1 MRKQLMTGVA
11 AAAICLGLASC
22 SRFDYTLISEGE
34 QAYVN
39 YENAFIEKF
48 GEPAPDQ
55 TWGFGGSSTKATR
68 SITNPAVAEA
78 SQPYTET
85 WVTNYLATATEV
97 NSTNATDNYDN
108 GTNVSVQWNINSDG
122 KLKYITDNYSNY
134 TYDWFS
140 FTKATKEEF
149 EWYGKNIKPLFD
161 NCGWNWNYNSDT
173 SLAQKILDKLS
184 EYNGDYNYWGITI
197 TRESGWVADP
207 TFVRNFKIT
216 GTWDGSINVVA
227 TEGYTDGVKNGYERT
242 VVVTGTWNL
251 TAEQRVGSLGRI
263 IVANGG
269 KINLA
274 AGSNLNSVNGAQIV
288 VLPGGE
294 ITGEGTVAFNNG
306 TSTELLSYNG
316 GTIDVGKFNNN
327 GGDFYNYGTLK
338 AGTMDGGAGNSHY
351 YNHGIVNIGQTGS
364 SANLRLYNA
373 CQFYCSG
380 NMRIRNY
387 EGIGGSSL
395 ICDGELMLSS
405 SEDGTSEPTYVGLA
419 AGALVRCGTLN
430 NNGTTWTGPTSGY
443 AVLDVID
450 KFTYLN
456 NNVGDFSNNIYLC
469 AGTWDNIVGGNRNC
483 TAKQAFWGLKEQYYE
498 IIGIINSST
507 VKIVGKTTNEKDELI
522 PTSEDFQVGVKGC
535 TPGFRGKPEP
545 ETIRIIAEDLSA
557 SEGSDFDFNDV
568 VFDVQLNWPS
578 EGKHTITL
586 QAAGG
591 KLPLCIGV
599 LDKDHEVHNLFGVSL
614 NTMVNT
620 EDWTAHKD
628 PVPFIIDGQYG
639 SGNIVDLP
647 IWVQKG
653 SDWVQLTAP
662 KGKAASKIAVSTD
675 YKWVKELQD
684 ISKAYKNF
692 DTYVTSGKPAEWW
705 KDNKDDSLIY
715 NAQ

>member
-22 SRFDYTLISEGE
+22 SRYDFTPISEGE

-68 SITNPAVAEA
+68 SITNPTVASA
-78 SQPYTET
+78 TQPYDAG
-85 WVTNYLATATEV
+85 WVTTYLATATEPDNT
-97 NSTNATDNYDN
+97 NSWDKADNSYMAACQWYAN
-108 GTNVSVQWNINSDG
+108 GNG
-122 KLKYITDNYSNY
+122 KLSTLLNNYNNCIYEGSPVTQADKDWY
-134 TYDWFS
+134 T
-140 FTKATKEEF
+140 ANV
-149 EWYGKNIKPLFD
+149 KNLIEQT
-161 NCGWNWNYNSDT
+161 NWNWNNDSEAAHT
-173 SLAQKILDKLS
+173 ILMKLK
-184 EYNGDYNYWGITI
+184 EYTGDYNYWNLTVNSEG
-197 TRESGWVADP
+197 GWVSDP

-251 TAEQRVGSLGRI
+251 SAEQKVGSLGRI

-269 KINLA
+269 TINVGEGATL
-274 AGSNLNSVNGAQIV
+274 SSVNEAQIV
-288 VLPGGE
+288 VLPGGT
-294 ITGEGTVAFNNG
+294 ITGEGAVAFHNG

-380 NMRIRNY
+380 NMHIRNY

-395 ICDGELMLSS
+395 ICNGELMLSTS
-405 SEDGTSEPTYVGLA
+405 NDGTGEPTYVGLA
-419 AGALVRCGTLN
+419 AGALVQCGTLN

-450 KFTYLN
+450 KITFIN

-469 AGTWDNIVGGNRNC
+469 AGTWDNILTGGNFANN
-483 TAKQAFWGLKEQYYE
+483 TAKEAFLGKTTQYYSFP
-498 IIGIINSST
+498 GIINSNT
-507 VKIVGKTTNEKDELI
+507 VKIIGKTTDENDEII
-522 PTSEDFQVGVKGC
+522 PTSEDFQAGVKGC

-557 SEGSDFDFNDV
+557 TEGSDFDFNDV
-568 VFDVQLNWPS
+568 IFDVQMNWPS

-586 QAAGG
+586 LAAGG
-591 KLPLCIGV
+591 TLPLTIAGE
-599 LDKDHEVHNLFGVSL
+599 EVHEKFGVPT
-614 NTMVNT
+614 NKMVNT
-620 EDWTAHKD
+620 ESWTEQKA
-628 PVPFIIDGQYG
+628 PVTFIIE
-639 SGNIVDLP
+639 GNYTNANEIEVR
-647 IWVQKG
+647 VQKG
-653 SDWVQLTAP
+653 SDWPLLTAP

-684 ISKAYKNF
+684 ITNAYEDF
-692 DTYVTSGKPAEWW
+692 DTYVTTGNPAKWW
-705 KDNKDDSLIY
+705 ESNKNDTYIY